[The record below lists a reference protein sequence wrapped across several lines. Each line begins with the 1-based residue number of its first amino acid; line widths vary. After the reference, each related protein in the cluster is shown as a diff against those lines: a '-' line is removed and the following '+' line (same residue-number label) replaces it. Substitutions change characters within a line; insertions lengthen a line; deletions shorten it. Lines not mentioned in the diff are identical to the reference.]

1 MPQMTGE
8 FPKPIPRPAWLT
20 ARARNAV
27 RRPLFVGAATT
38 ATLIAAAVALIVAPH
53 QIRRAAPAP
62 VIPAAVRPDTTP
74 LTAAFV
80 QARTRLA
87 AAESSL
93 AVARSTAATAPAPKV
108 DTLGPIV
115 TARRDSLVN
124 AVNDLDALLARVETA
139 PVSASYRALGE
150 SPQLA
155 GNARAKGLLDSLSA
169 VERDRDAL
177 GATGAADPVYVALSG
192 RADDIGRSIQV
203 VGQAQRD
210 SLRAQI
216 ARLTAPTPRQVVAAN
231 PAADTASWIAERD
244 SAQSLE
250 TQAAAALSD
259 ARNKAKDYDHEVE
272 QAKEEARLDAPP
284 IAMLGAALVFG
295 IVLGFAWALA
305 DEIRRPRVSDEHE
318 LELLTGVR
326 VLATVQP
333 RPRAPDRVR
342 RSADREAPPYFDP
355 GADGYQLS
363 YLHVARTGAS
373 RLVLTITGDDT
384 RLAAVVAMNIAAI
397 AADEARSTILID
409 TDAHTAPVAAALRTH
424 AEPGFADLMSRELEW
439 SEVATEAR
447 IGRDRTIDVVPSGI
461 SQAPRIAEATDLLRK
476 DGARLAR
483 HYDAMIVVAT
493 IAQTA
498 AGLPGALPIA
508 DTILCARIGHTR
520 VRDLQAAIEA
530 VRAAGGNP
538 AGIVLW
544 NAAAPVLPSS
554 ERLARAQRPV
564 RTAEMRALTTP

>member
-27 RRPLFVGAATT
+27 RRPLFVGAATVGT
-38 ATLIAAAVALIVAPH
+38 VIAAAVALLVAPH

-62 VIPAAVRPDTTP
+62 VLPATTRPDTAP
-74 LTAAFV
+74 LIAALA
-80 QARTRLA
+80 QARTRLT

-93 AVARSTAATAPAPKV
+93 TVARATAATAPAPTV
-108 DTLGPIV
+108 DTLGPILN
-115 TARRDSLVN
+115 ARRDSLVN
-124 AVNDLDALLARVETA
+124 AVNDLDGLLARVETA
-139 PVSASYRALGE
+139 PVSASYHALGE

-155 GNARAKGLLDSLSA
+155 GNARAKALLDSLAS
-169 VERDRDAL
+169 VERDRDAF
-177 GATGAADPVYVALSG
+177 GTTGAADPVYVALSA
-192 RADDIGRSIQV
+192 RVNDIGHSIQV
-203 VGQAQRD
+203 VGQQQRD

-216 ARLTAPTPRQVVAAN
+216 SRLSTPAPRQAVAVN

-250 TQAAAALSD
+250 SQAVTALSQ
-259 ARNKAKDYDHEVE
+259 ARSKAKEYDREVE
-272 QAKEEARLDAPP
+272 QAREEARLDAPP
-284 IAMLGAALVFG
+284 VAMLGAALVFG
-295 IVLGFAWALA
+295 IVLGFAWVFG
-305 DEIRRPRVSDEHE
+305 DEARRPRVSDEHE
-318 LELLTGVR
+318 VELLTGVR
-326 VLATVQP
+326 VLATVRP
-333 RPRAPDRVR
+333 RPRSPDRDR

-384 RLAAVVAMNIAAI
+384 RLSAVVAMNIAAI
-397 AADEARSTILID
+397 AADEARSTVLID
-409 TDAHTAPVAAALRTH
+409 TDARTSPVAAALRIH
-424 AEPGFADLMSRELEW
+424 AEPGFADVLARQLEW
-439 SEVATEAR
+439 PEVAVEAR

-461 SQAPRIAEATDLLRK
+461 APAPRLAETTELLRS

-483 HYDAMIVVAT
+483 HYDAIVVVAT
-493 IAQTA
+493 VAQAA
-498 AGLPGALPIA
+498 AGLPGALPIP

-520 VRDLQAAIEA
+520 VRDLQAAIDGI
-530 VRAAGGNP
+530 RSAGGNP

-544 NAAAPVLPSS
+544 NAPAPVLPSAD
-554 ERLARAQRPV
+554 RLARSQRPV

>member
-27 RRPLFVGAATT
+27 RRPLFIGAATT
-38 ATLIAAAVALIVAPH
+38 GTVIAAAVALLVAPH
-53 QIRRAAPAP
+53 QIRRVAPAP
-62 VIPAAVRPDTTP
+62 IVPAAARPDTAP
-74 LTAAFV
+74 LIAAFTE
-80 QARTRLA
+80 ARTRLA

-93 AVARSTAATAPAPKV
+93 AVARSTAQRAPAPTV
-108 DTLGPIV
+108 DTLAPV
-115 TARRDSLVN
+115 VNARRDSLIN
-124 AVNDLDALLARVETA
+124 AVNDLDALLTRVETA
-139 PVSASYRALGE
+139 PVTASYRALGE

-155 GNARAKGLLDSLSA
+155 ANGRAKALLDSLTA
-169 VERDRDAL
+169 VERDRDAF
-177 GATGAADPVYVALSG
+177 GTTGVADPVYVALSA
-192 RADDIGRSIQV
+192 RVNDIGHSIQL
-203 VGQAQRD
+203 VGQQQRD

-216 ARLTAPTPRQVVAAN
+216 ARLSAPAPTQAVVAN

-250 TQAAAALSD
+250 SQAAAALAD
-259 ARNKAKDYDHEVE
+259 ARRKAREYDREVE
-272 QAKEEARLDAPP
+272 QAKEEARLDTPP
-284 IAMLGAALVFG
+284 MAMLGAALVFG
-295 IVLGFAWALA
+295 VALGFAWVFG
-305 DEIRRPRVSDEHE
+305 DETRRPRVSDEHE
-318 LELLTGVR
+318 VELLTGVR

-333 RPRAPDRVR
+333 RPRSPDRDR

-409 TDAHTAPVAAALRTH
+409 TDSHTAPVAAALRIH
-424 AEPGFADLMSRELEW
+424 AEPGFADVLARAAEW
-439 SEVATEAR
+439 PEVAVEAR

-461 SQAPRIAEATDLLRK
+461 SPSLRLSETTELLRS

-483 HYDAMIVVAT
+483 HYDAIVVVAT
-493 IAQTA
+493 TAQTA
-498 AGLPGALPIA
+498 AGVPGALPIA
-508 DTILCARIGHTR
+508 DTIVCARVGHTR
-520 VRDLQAAIEA
+520 VHELQTAIDA
-530 VRAAGGNP
+530 IRLAGGNP

-544 NAAAPVLPSS
+544 NAPAPVLPSS
-554 ERLARAQRPV
+554 ERIARAPRPV

>member
-8 FPKPIPRPAWLT
+8 FPKPIPRPVWLT

-27 RRPLFVGAATT
+27 HRPLFVGAATVGT
-38 ATLIAAAVALIVAPH
+38 VIAAAVALVVAPH
-53 QIRRAAPAP
+53 QIRRTAPAP
-62 VIPAAVRPDTTP
+62 VMPTANRPDTAP
-74 LTAAFV
+74 LSAALA

-93 AVARSTAATAPAPKV
+93 TVARATAATRPAPVV
-108 DTLGPIV
+108 DTLGPILN
-115 TARRDSLVN
+115 ARRDSLVN
-124 AVNDLDALLARVETA
+124 AVNDLDALLTRVETA
-139 PVSASYRALGE
+139 PVSASYHALAE

-155 GNARAKGLLDSLSA
+155 GSARAKALLDSLTS
-169 VERDRDAL
+169 VERDRDAF
-177 GATGAADPVYVALSG
+177 GTTGAADPVYVALSARANDVG
-192 RADDIGRSIQV
+192 RAIETVAQ
-203 VGQAQRD
+203 QQRD

-216 ARLTAPTPRQVVAAN
+216 ARLSTPTPRQVIATN

-244 SAQSLE
+244 SAQSLAS
-250 TQAAAALSD
+250 QAASALRD
-259 ARNKAKDYDHEVE
+259 ARAKAKEYDQEVE

-284 IAMLGAALVFG
+284 VAMLGAAIVFG
-295 IVLGFAWALA
+295 LVLGFAWVFG
-305 DEIRRPRVSDEHE
+305 DETRRPRVSDEHE
-318 LELLTGVR
+318 VELLTGVR
-326 VLATVQP
+326 VLASVRP
-333 RPRAPDRVR
+333 RPRLPDRDR

-397 AADEARSTILID
+397 AADEARSTVLID
-409 TDAHTAPVAAALRTH
+409 TDSRTSPVAAALRIH
-424 AEPGFADLMSRELEW
+424 AEPGFADVLAHQLEW
-439 SEVATEAR
+439 PEAAVEAK
-447 IGRDRTIDVVPSGI
+447 IGRDRTIDVVPSGLAP
-461 SQAPRIAEATDLLRK
+461 APRLAETTELMRS

-483 HYDAMIVVAT
+483 HYDAIVVVST
-493 IAQTA
+493 IAQAA
-498 AGLPGALPIA
+498 AGLPGALPIP

-520 VRDLQAAIEA
+520 VRDLQSAIDA
-530 VRAAGGNP
+530 IRSAGGNP

-544 NAAAPVLPSS
+544 NAPAPVLPNS
-554 ERLARAQRPV
+554 ERLARAPRPV